1 VNAEFFTYR
10 VFWSP
15 EDEEFVGVCAEF
27 PGLSWLDPDQQS
39 AFSGIVAL
47 VQSCLADAQSH
58 GESVPEPLS
67 QKHFSG
73 KFVVRIPPQQ
83 HRQLTLQAAEQG
95 ISLNRLVASK
105 LSL

>member
-1 VNAEFFTYR
+1 MNAEFYTYR

-27 PGLSWLDPDQQS
+27 PNLSWLEPEQGT

-47 VQSCLADAQSH
+47 VQSCLDDAQSH
-58 GESVPEPLS
+58 GESVPEPFS
-67 QKHFSG
+67 QKQFSG
-73 KFVVRIPPQQ
+73 KFIVRIPPQQ
-83 HRQLTLQAAEQG
+83 HRQLTLQAAEQN

-105 LSL
+105 LSV